1 MRRRKGGIKGSEGF
15 LFQISLDPPEAL
27 PSRLH
32 PQPKIN
38 RLHQKGTALAIQ
50 RVPSSEG
57 NSNMPTYLRALGGK
71 KLIPCSLRWPPDI
84 HTHALARSLVRSQN
98 GLLESQ
104 TRRRIQKWAQLII
117 EDASP
122 STSEICFSCSYI
134 TALLCC
140 SVERL
145 LHN

>member
-57 NSNMPTYLRALGGK
+57 NSNMPRYLRALWGGGTHPVQFK
-71 KLIPCSLRWPPDI
+71 MATR
-84 HTHALARSLVRSQN
+84 HTHTYTRSLARSQN